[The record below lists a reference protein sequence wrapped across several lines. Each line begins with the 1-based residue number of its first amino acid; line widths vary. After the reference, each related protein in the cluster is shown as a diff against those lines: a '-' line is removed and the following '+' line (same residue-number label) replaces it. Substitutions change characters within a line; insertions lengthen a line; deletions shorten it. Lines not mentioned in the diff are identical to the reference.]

1 VAALKDTGVQV
12 VMLTGDNQAT
22 AGRIAGQFG
31 VDTVIAE
38 VLPGDKAAK
47 VASLQADGNKVAWSG
62 TGTG

>member
-1 VAALKDTGVQV
+1 
-12 VMLTGDNQAT
+12 MLTGDNQAT